1 MKSNFHSQKNF
12 ENNPNFLNKK
22 KWRTLS
28 LKESKMPKISKQTLK
43 LVKSI
48 SNKPLKINS
57 KIENISLKNFLSS
70 LSMKEKYEDLLT
82 RNGIILPPKYKL
94 LLKKQNYLD
103 LILSTNIEK
112 ENYHSY
118 ELIKNYFKN
127 STNLNF
133 DTEDFQKI
141 LFITPFFYIF
151 QSREKLD
158 RTIELLFI
166 DIPEDYEKRMKVKY
180 GIKTNFIL
188 LQTPRMYE
196 VFKGNF
202 DKVILDKRNNLFKK
216 ILENITVEQHEEFL
230 KENHFNY
237 FDPIKCKTWHHLF
250 DLDNVKEI
258 GKFNLVENNIKQMKK
273 LNIR

>member
-1 MKSNFHSQKNF
+1 MKSNFHSQKNY
-12 ENNPNFLNKK
+12 ENNPNYLNKK

-28 LKESKMPKISKQTLK
+28 LKETKMPKISKQTLK

-48 SNKPLKINS
+48 TNKPLKVNS
-57 KIENISLKNFLSS
+57 KIENITLKNFLSS

-141 LFITPFFYIF
+141 LFITPFFYIY

-166 DIPEDYEKRMKVKY
+166 DIPKDYEKRMKVKY

-216 ILENITVEQHEEFL
+216 ILVNITVEQHEEFL

>member
-1 MKSNFHSQKNF
+1 
-12 ENNPNFLNKK
+12 
-22 KWRTLS
+22 
-28 LKESKMPKISKQTLK
+28 
-43 LVKSI
+43 
-48 SNKPLKINS
+48 
-57 KIENISLKNFLSS
+57 
-70 LSMKEKYEDLLT
+70 
-82 RNGIILPPKYKL
+82 
-94 LLKKQNYLD
+94 
-103 LILSTNIEK
+103 
-112 ENYHSY
+112 
-118 ELIKNYFKN
+118 
-127 STNLNF
+127 
-133 DTEDFQKI
+133 
-141 LFITPFFYIF
+141 
-151 QSREKLD
+151 
-158 RTIELLFI
+158 
-166 DIPEDYEKRMKVKY
+166 MKVKY

>member
-1 MKSNFHSQKNF
+1 MKSNFHSQKNY

-48 SNKPLKINS
+48 SNKPLKVNS
-57 KIENISLKNFLSS
+57 KIENITLKNFLSS
-70 LSMKEKYEDLLT
+70 LSMKEKYEDLLN
-82 RNGIILPPKYKL
+82 RNRIILPPKYKL
-94 LLKKQNYLD
+94 LLKKQCHLD
-103 LILSTNIEK
+103 IILATNLERD
-112 ENYHSY
+112 NYHSY
-118 ELIKNYFKN
+118 ELIKKYFN
-127 STNLNF
+127 DSPNLNF
-133 DTEDFQKI
+133 EKEDFQQI
-141 LFITPFFYIF
+141 LFITPFYYIY
-151 QSREKLD
+151 QSREKID

-166 DIPEDYEKRMKVKY
+166 DIPKDYEKRMTIKY
-180 GIKTNFIL
+180 GIKTNFVL
-188 LQTPRMYE
+188 LQTPRVYE

-202 DKVILDKRNNLFKK
+202 NKIILDKRNNLFKK
-216 ILENITVEQHEEFL
+216 ILENITVEQHDEFL
-230 KENHFNY
+230 KENHLNY